1 MYTEVQLQCETSR
14 NVLTPLVMSS
24 SDLCGFRFV
33 KYSVKFGDLLGRVQ
47 LIDFVIFCGMHHIFQ
62 VSP

>member
-47 LIDFVIFCGMHHIFQ
+47 LLKPGL
-62 VSP
+62 